1 MLCNA
6 LLLASCW
13 VLSASDSGQP
23 EQTKAPVTQ
32 RLSMWPE
39 DGTWRGRSFSHSV
52 NRLKCYRSL
61 QLCLALI
68 EGQEAIFFLNYYRFT
83 QGEGP
88 ALGCVPI
95 PLDGSFVCHL
105 SLTVMGC
112 YRVREGRVF
121 SPISSAKGERA
132 CSNISFSYRNH
143 WLSTECIPMHF
154 TKGISER
161 NSWCHIRMRIS
172 EVWCHI
178 RMRRSDF
185 TGVM

>member
-1 MLCNA
+1 MTRQEFLSLCQSA
-6 LLLASCW
+6 K
-13 VLSASDSGQP
+13 VLS
-23 EQTKAPVTQ
+23 
-32 RLSMWPE
+32 
-39 DGTWRGRSFSHSV
+39 FSSTLFGI
-52 NRLKCYRSL
+52 NRRTGSH
-61 QLCLALI
+61 
-68 EGQEAIFFLNYYRFT
+68 FFLNYYRFT

-143 WLSTECIPMHF
+143 
-154 TKGISER
+154 
-161 NSWCHIRMRIS
+161 
-172 EVWCHI
+172 
-178 RMRRSDF
+178 
-185 TGVM
+185 